1 MRHPCGMTGMT
12 RHAVL
17 LLAMLVALAAL
28 AACGSD
34 REDDRVIRIGIAVSE
49 TGRFEAEGGHTR
61 RGYLLWEAWVNGEYG
76 GIKVGGER
84 YRAELFIYD
93 DQGDPDITAELVER
107 LIDEDRVDFMLGPYG
122 STLTHAAIEVA
133 DARGVIMVQGTGA
146 SETLFQQSYQNLFA
160 VLTPA
165 GDYSQSVLKAL
176 ADLGAKSMVLAGA
189 DEIFPISVVEGARH
203 WARVYGLEVLGDV
216 GTYPRGV
223 TDLTHI
229 IREFKDLNP
238 DVFLG
243 GTYLNDAI
251 LFVSTA
257 EKLEFN
263 PKAMVLTSGPNN
275 SRFIDD
281 LGADANYV
289 MSPTQWESSM
299 TYEGDYFGS
308 ASDYAGR
315 YEAEWGSAPA
325 YQAASATA
333 AALALHLAIESAGS
347 LDTDAVRTALHDM
360 DVDTFY
366 GPINF
371 DETGKNVA
379 KPMGTVQ
386 IQDGVTRLV
395 APADVSVADLIYPKP
410 SWQDR

>member
-1 MRHPCGMTGMT
+1 MRHSYGMT

-17 LLAMLVALAAL
+17 LLAMLAAL
-28 AACGSD
+28 ATLMACGSD
-34 REDDRVIRIGIAVSE
+34 REEDRVIRIGVAVSE
-49 TGRFEAEGGHTR
+49 TGRFEAEGEHTR
-61 RGYLLWEAWVNGEYG
+61 RGYLLWADWVNAEYG
-76 GIKVGGER
+76 GIKVGAER
-84 YRAELFIYD
+84 YRAELVIYD
-93 DQGDPDITAELVER
+93 DESDPDTTAELVER
-107 LIDEDRVDFMLGPYG
+107 LIDADKVDFMLGPYG
-122 STLTHAAIEVA
+122 STLTRSAIEVA

-165 GDYSQSVLKAL
+165 GDYSRSALKAL
-176 ADLGAKSMVLAGA
+176 ADLGAESLVIAAA
-189 DEIFPISVVEGARH
+189 DELFPISVVEGARR
-203 WARVYGLEVLGDV
+203 WAQEYGLQVLGEV
-216 GTYPRGV
+216 GTYPRGT
-223 TDLTHI
+223 TDVRDILQA
-229 IREFKDLNP
+229 FKDLSP

-243 GTYLNDAI
+243 ATYYEDAV
-251 LFVSTA
+251 LFVRTA
-257 EKLEFN
+257 KALDFN
-263 PKAMVLTSGPNN
+263 PKAMLLTVGPND
-275 SRFIDD
+275 STFVED

-308 ASDYAGR
+308 ASDYAAR
-315 YEAEWGSAPA
+315 YETEWGSAPA

-333 AALALHLAIESAGS
+333 AALALHLAIEAAGS
-347 LDTDAVRTALHDM
+347 LDADAVRTALHDM

-371 DETGKNVA
+371 DETGKNAA

-386 IQDGVTRLV
+386 IQDGGTRLV
-395 APADVSVADLIYPKP
+395 APADVSVADLIYPAP

>member
-1 MRHPCGMTGMT
+1 MRHSCGMTGMT

-17 LLAMLVALAAL
+17 LLVMLVALATL
-28 AACGSD
+28 VACGSD
-34 REDDRVIRIGIAVSE
+34 REDARVIRIGIAVSE
-49 TGRFEAEGGHTR
+49 TGRFEAQGGHTR
-61 RGYLLWEAWVNGEYG
+61 RGYLLWEDWVNEEYG
-76 GIKVGGER
+76 GIKVGTER
-84 YRAELFIYD
+84 YRAELIIYD
-93 DQGDPDITAELVER
+93 DQGDPDTTAELVER

-133 DARGVIMVQGTGA
+133 DEHGVIMVQGTGA

-165 GDYSQSVLKAL
+165 GDYSRSALKAL
-176 ADLGAKSMVLAGA
+176 ADLGAESVVIASA
-189 DEIFPISVVEGARH
+189 DEIFPISVAEGARR
-203 WARVYGLEVLGDV
+203 WAQEYGLEVLGDL

-243 GTYLNDAI
+243 GTYYEDAV

-257 EKLEFN
+257 EELDFN
-263 PKAMVLTSGPNN
+263 PKAMVLTVGPSNPE
-275 SRFIDD
+275 FIDE

-289 MSPTQWESSM
+289 MVPTQWESSM
-299 TYEGDYFGS
+299 THKGDYFGS
-308 ASDYAGR
+308 ASDYAER
-315 YEAEWGSAPA
+315 YEAEWGAAPA

-333 AALALHLAIESAGS
+333 AALALHLAIEAAGS
-347 LDTDAVRTALHDM
+347 LDPDAVRTALHDM

-371 DETGKNVA
+371 DETGKNAA
-379 KPMGTVQ
+379 KPMGTIQ

-395 APADVSVADLIYPKP
+395 APAEVSVADLIYPAP
-410 SWQDR
+410 SWRDR

>member
-1 MRHPCGMTGMT
+1 MRHSYGMTGAT

-17 LLAMLVALAAL
+17 FLAMWVALATL
-28 AACGSD
+28 MACGSD

-61 RGYLLWEAWVNGEYG
+61 RGYLLWEDWVNAEYG
-76 GIKVGGER
+76 GIKVGAER
-84 YRAELFIYD
+84 YRAELIIYD
-93 DQGDPDITAELVER
+93 DESDLDATAELVER
-107 LIDEDRVDFMLGPYG
+107 LIDEDKVDFMLGPYG
-122 STLTHAAIEVA
+122 STLTRAAIEVA
-133 DARGVIMVQGTGA
+133 EQRGVIMVQGTGA
-146 SETLFQQSYQNLFA
+146 AETLFQQSYRNLFA

-165 GDYSQSVLKAL
+165 GDYSRSALQAL
-176 ADLGAKSMVLAGA
+176 AGLGARSMVLAGA
-189 DEIFPISVVEGARH
+189 DEIFPTSVVEGARR
-203 WARVYGLEVLGDV
+203 WAQEYGLEVV
-216 GTYPRGV
+216 GEVGAYPRGI
-223 TDLTHI
+223 TDVRDLLQA
-229 IREFKDLNP
+229 FKALNP

-243 GTYLNDAI
+243 GTYHEDAV
-251 LFVSTA
+251 LFVRTA
-257 EKLEFN
+257 KELDFN
-263 PKAMVLTSGPNN
+263 PQAMVLTVGPSSGK
-275 SRFIDD
+275 FVDE
-281 LGADANYV
+281 LGEDANYV

-308 ASDYAGR
+308 ASDYAER
-315 YEAEWGSAPA
+315 YEMEWGAPPA

-347 LDTDAVRTALHDM
+347 LDADAVRAALRDM

-371 DETGKNVA
+371 DETGKNAA
-379 KPMGTVQ
+379 KPMGTIQ

-395 APADVSVADLIYPKP
+395 APADVSVADLIYPAP

>member
-1 MRHPCGMTGMT
+1 
-12 RHAVL
+12 
-17 LLAMLVALAAL
+17 MLVALATL
-28 AACGSD
+28 MACGSD

-49 TGRFEAEGGHTR
+49 TGRFAEEGGRTR
-61 RGYLLWEAWVNGEYG
+61 RGYLLWEDWVNEEYG
-76 GIKVGGER
+76 GIKVGAER
-84 YRAELFIYD
+84 YRAELIIYD
-93 DQGDPDITAELVER
+93 DQSDPDITAELVER
-107 LIDEDRVDFMLGPYG
+107 LIDEDKVDFMLGPFG
-122 STLTHAAIEVA
+122 STLTQSAIEVA
-133 DARGVIMVQGTGA
+133 EERGVIMVEGTGA

-165 GDYSQSVLKAL
+165 GDYSQSALKAL
-176 ADLGAKSMVLAGA
+176 ADLGAESVVIAGA
-189 DEIFPISVVEGARH
+189 DEIFPISVAEGARR
-203 WARVYGLEVLGDV
+203 WAQEYGLEVLGDA

-223 TDLTHI
+223 TDVRDILQA
-229 IREFKDLNP
+229 FKDLSP

-243 GTYLNDAI
+243 GTYLDDAV
-251 LFVSTA
+251 LFVRTA
-257 EKLEFN
+257 KGLDFN
-263 PKAMVLTSGPNN
+263 PKAMVLTVGPN
-275 SRFIDD
+275 SSTFVEE

-308 ASDYAGR
+308 ASDYAER
-315 YEAEWGSAPA
+315 YETEWGAAPA

-333 AALALHLAIESAGS
+333 AALALHLAIEAAGS
-347 LDTDAVRTALHDM
+347 LHADAVRTALHDM

-371 DETGKNVA
+371 DETGKNAA

-395 APADVSVADLIYPKP
+395 APAEVSVADLIYPAP

>member
-1 MRHPCGMTGMT
+1 MRHSYGMTGAT

-17 LLAMLVALAAL
+17 LLAILVALVTL
-28 AACGSD
+28 MACGSD

-49 TGRFEAEGGHTR
+49 TGRFEAEGEHTR
-61 RGYLLWEAWVNGEYG
+61 RGYLLWEDWVNEEYG
-76 GIKVGGER
+76 GIRVGAKR
-84 YRAELFIYD
+84 YRAELIIYD
-93 DQGDPDITAELVER
+93 DESDPDTTAELVER
-107 LIDEDRVDFMLGPYG
+107 LIDEDKVDFLLGPYG
-122 STLTHAAIEVA
+122 STLTQSAIEVA
-133 DARGVIMVQGTGA
+133 DERGVIMVQGTGA
-146 SETLFQQSYQNLFA
+146 SETLFQQSFQNLFA

-165 GDYSQSVLKAL
+165 GDYSRSALKAL
-176 ADLGAKSMVLAGA
+176 ADLGAESVVIAGA

-203 WARVYGLEVLGDV
+203 WAQEYGLEVLGEA

-223 TDLTHI
+223 TDLTHLMQA
-229 IREFKDLNP
+229 FKDLNP

-243 GTYLNDAI
+243 GTYLADAV
-251 LFVSTA
+251 LFVRTA
-257 EKLEFN
+257 KTLDFN
-263 PKAMVLTSGPNN
+263 PKAMVLTVGPNN
-275 SRFIDD
+275 STFIEE

-315 YEAEWGSAPA
+315 YETEWGSPPA

-347 LDTDAVRTALHDM
+347 LDADAVRTALHDM

-379 KPMGTVQ
+379 KPMGTIQ

-395 APADVSVADLIYPKP
+395 APADVSVAGLIYPAP